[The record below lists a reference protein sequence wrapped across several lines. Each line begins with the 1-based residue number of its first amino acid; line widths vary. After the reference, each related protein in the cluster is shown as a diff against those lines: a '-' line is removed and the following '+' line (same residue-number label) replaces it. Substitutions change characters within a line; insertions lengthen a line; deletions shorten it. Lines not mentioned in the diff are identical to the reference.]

1 MPAPA
6 QTSNEQI
13 VTAARALLERDG
25 PSGLTMAGVAAAV
38 GVRAP
43 SLYKRVRDRDH
54 LLRLVLDGV
63 AAEMATELAAAPEAE
78 DPVDALHRMAGVY
91 RRFAHAN
98 PVSYSLLI
106 GPSPGSG
113 DRAHR
118 SSDAVLAVM
127 TAIVGPDDALL
138 AARTVTAWAHGF
150 ISMELSGA
158 FQLGG
163 DLEAAWTY
171 GIHAIVSGLARSE

>member
-13 VTAARALLERDG
+13 VAAARELLERDG
-25 PSGLTMAGVAAAV
+25 PAGLTMAAVATAV

-43 SLYKRVRDRDH
+43 SLYKRVRDRDD

-63 AAEMATELAAAPEAE
+63 AAELAAELGAVTGTG
-78 DPVDALHRMAGVY
+78 DPATDLRRIAGVY

-98 PVSYSLLI
+98 QSAYVLLI
-106 GPSPGSG
+106 GVTPGSRERSRTSSREVL
-113 DRAHR
+113 RA
-118 SSDAVLAVM
+118 ATEL
-127 TAIVGPDDALL
+127 VGPDDALA

-150 ISMELSGA
+150 ISMELAGG

-163 DLEAAWTY
+163 DLETAWEY
-171 GIHAIVSGLARSE
+171 GIERILAGLVRP